1 MSINQVLLNFERDVP
16 VSRLENRL
24 EIGSSTGKGDAGVE
38 KVLVRFHEHYLIEV
52 KKDKKGQVLIIM
64 TSGGV
69 SKEIDLQTFHQLIAM
84 NY

>member
-1 MSINQVLLNFERDVP
+1 MSINQVLLELGRDVP

-24 EIGSSTGKGDAGVE
+24 AIGDSSEKGDSGVE
-38 KVLVRFHEHYLIEV
+38 KVLIRFHEHYYLEI
-52 KKDKKGQVLIIM
+52 KKGKNGQVLIIM

-69 SKEIDLQTFHQLIAM
+69 SKEIDLQTFRQLIAM